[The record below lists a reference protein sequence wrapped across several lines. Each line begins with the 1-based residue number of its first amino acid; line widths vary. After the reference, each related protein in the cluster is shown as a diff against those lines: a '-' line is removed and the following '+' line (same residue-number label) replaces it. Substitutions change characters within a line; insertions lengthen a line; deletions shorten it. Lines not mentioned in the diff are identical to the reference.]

1 MKDERCEGVIKDAW
15 VRQKLGNPM
24 KKVMGKID
32 ACSTSLRSWSQL
44 SFGNI
49 RRMLEIKKEQLIQA
63 EALSMRGGDDEQVRI
78 LKGEV
83 YDLMVKED
91 CLWHQRSKVDW
102 LKSGDMNTTYFHSQA
117 TQRDEI
123 TSQSWRGMMVQG
135 LRKNI

>member
-15 VRQKLGNPM
+15 VRQKLGNSM

>member
-32 ACSTSLRSWSQL
+32 ACSISLRSWSQL

-63 EALSMRGGDDEQVRI
+63 EALSMRGGNHEQVRI

>member
-63 EALSMRGGDDEQVRI
+63 EALSMRGGDHEQVRI

>member
-49 RRMLEIKKEQLIQA
+49 RRMLEIKKEQLIQV

>member
-49 RRMLEIKKEQLIQA
+49 RQMLEIKKEQLIQA

>member
-63 EALSMRGGDDEQVRI
+63 KALSIRGGDHEQVRI

>member
-15 VRQKLGNPM
+15 VRQKLGNLM